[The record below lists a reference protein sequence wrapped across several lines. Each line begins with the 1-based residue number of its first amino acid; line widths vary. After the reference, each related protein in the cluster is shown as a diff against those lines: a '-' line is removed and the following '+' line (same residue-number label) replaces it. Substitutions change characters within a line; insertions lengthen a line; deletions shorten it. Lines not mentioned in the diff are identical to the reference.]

1 MNNTPDTMQ
10 KYTNAANTELEY
22 MVLGGLLDM
31 DYQSRTLAFAVL
43 DNTLFSD
50 PDNQKAFIVMKECFD
65 DNPTFDL
72 VWYDSQLAKNKVSP
86 VTNKNIMDN
95 YGHITAVNI
104 EDYADKLKQL
114 KLRRHIITE
123 TRQLLEYAL
132 TADHET
138 DDVVQKLEGMK
149 AETID
154 KLKPAGLT
162 PKQIH
167 ERDLLQPKYGA
178 LSMGSDMWDN
188 DYFKEVGRHK
198 GTTEVAVAHT
208 KHGKTEYALWKC
220 LKFLQQGHK
229 GIYFIMEGTDTSI
242 KNKLIRKFNIEEK
255 LLDNLIII
263 DKPQA
268 NTIEKISSLI
278 KYWKI
283 KKDID
288 FVVVD
293 YMQRI
298 DPPNRSNNSRTE
310 HITHVSNRLTDISI
324 ESKVF
329 MLILAQPHRVDKF
342 RKKWDLQ
349 PEARDLDGASAIEKD
364 AHLLTSIFR
373 PVMIKDLQVVSEM
386 TGRILN
392 VLDPVGQAVDKNSM
406 FIQQKLNRAEE
417 INTTYIQFIHQSEGI
432 EIAQ

>member
-1 MNNTPDTMQ
+1 MTTPEPMQ
-10 KYTNAANTELEY
+10 KYTTASNPELEY

-31 DYQSRTLAFAVL
+31 DYKSRTIAFSVL

-50 PDNQKAFIVMKECFD
+50 PDNQKAFVVMKQCFE
-65 DNPTFDL
+65 DNPTFDI
-72 VWYDSQLAKNKVSP
+72 VWYDSQLAKNNVSP
-86 VTNKNIMDN
+86 VANQRIMEY
-95 YGHITAVNI
+95 YGQVSSVNI
-104 EDYADKLKQL
+104 EDYADKLKEL
-114 KLRRHIITE
+114 KLRRHLISE
-123 TRQLLEYAL
+123 ARKLLEYAS
-132 TADHET
+132 TADNET
-138 DDVVQKLEGMK
+138 DSVVQQLEGIK

-154 KLKPAGLT
+154 KLRPAGLT

-220 LKFLQQGHK
+220 LKFMQQGHK

-242 KNKLIRKFNIEEK
+242 KNKLVRKFNIEEK

-268 NTIEKISSLI
+268 NTIDKIASLI

-283 KKDID
+283 KNDID

-298 DPPNRSNNSRTE
+298 DPPKQSNSSRTE
-310 HITHVSNRLTDISI
+310 HITQVSNRLTDISI
-324 ESKVF
+324 DSKVF

-373 PVMIKDLQVVSEM
+373 PVMIKELQVVSEM

-392 VLDPVGQAVDKNSM
+392 VLDPVGNSVHKNSM

-417 INTTYIQFIHQSEGI
+417 INTEYIQFIHQEEGI